1 MPELITSGQP
11 LTPARLNGRYYEEV
25 TTGFTVADN
34 LTLLNFQLRRT
45 AGVCVLVVHLAFD
58 TGSNLSSNGNL
69 PDRELGTLPSW
80 WGPTG
85 SSTMWSGDNGYFSV
99 TGIIHASNG
108 IVEARAAGGDI
119 AAGTNLR
126 LTATY
131 IN

>member
-1 MPELITSGQP
+1 MPELITSGQL
-11 LTPARLNGRYYEEV
+11 LTPARLNGSHYEEIS
-25 TTGFTVADN
+25 TGFVAGSG

-58 TGSNLSSNGNL
+58 TASDLSSNGNL

-108 IVEARAAGGDI
+108 VVEARAAGGDI
-119 AAGTNLR
+119 EAGTNLR